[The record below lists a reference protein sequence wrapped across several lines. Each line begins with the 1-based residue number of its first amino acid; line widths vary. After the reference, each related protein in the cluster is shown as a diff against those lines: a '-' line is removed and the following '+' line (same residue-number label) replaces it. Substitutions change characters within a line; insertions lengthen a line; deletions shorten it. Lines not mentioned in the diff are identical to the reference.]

1 MKAKCWIT
9 GCSIAVAAGL
19 AIPAHAQTTELTIS
33 SWVPPSHIIT
43 AKMLLPWAQEVEKAT
58 QGRVKFKLLPKAV
71 ASPPQSFDAVRD
83 GLADVSFAVH
93 GYTPGRF
100 VLTKAAEFAFL
111 GDSAEA
117 ISVAYQRVY
126 EKHLAKADEHKGVVA
141 LAVFTHGPGHI
152 YNTKRP
158 INALADLAGMKVRV
172 GGGVVNDIAKALGA
186 VPLLKPSTQAY
197 ELLNSGVADG
207 LFFPHETVANFKLTG
222 VVKHATVVP
231 GGLYN
236 TSFVFMM
243 NPAKFAALS
252 KADQQAVLKLSGE
265 SLARRA
271 GEAWDEADA
280 AGLTAIRQ
288 AGIAVQPASP
298 RLLAEIK
305 AKTDAVEHGWYDAA
319 KAKGVDGA
327 ALMGELRAEI
337 RKAGR

>member
-1 MKAKCWIT
+1 MSRRSWI
-9 GCSIAVAAGL
+9 SALFVAGTL
-19 AIPAHAQTTELTIS
+19 TVPAQAQTVLTMS

-43 AKMLLPWAQEVEKAT
+43 AKMMLPWAQDVEKAT
-58 QGRVKFKLLPKAV
+58 QGRVKFRLLPKAV

-83 GLADVSFAVH
+83 GLADVSFTVH

-117 ISVAYQRVY
+117 TSVAYQRIF
-126 EKHLAKADEHKGVVA
+126 EKHLAKADEHKGVIA

-172 GGGVVNDIAKALGA
+172 GGGVVNDITKALGA
-186 VPLLKPSTQAY
+186 TPLLKPSTEAY

-207 LFFPHETVANFKLTG
+207 LFFPHETVASFKLTG
-222 VVKHATVVP
+222 VVKYATVVP

-243 NPAKFAALS
+243 NPAKFAAIS
-252 KADQQAVLKLSGE
+252 KADQQAILKLSGE
-265 SLARRA
+265 HFARRA
-271 GEAWDEADA
+271 GKAWDEADA
-280 AGLTAIRQ
+280 AGLEAIRK
-288 AGIAVQPASP
+288 AGIHVQTASP
-298 RLLAEIK
+298 ALLGQIK
-305 AKTDAVEHGWYDAA
+305 AKTDAVEHAWYEAA

-327 ALMGELRAEI
+327 ALMAELRAEI
-337 RKAGR
+337 RKAGGR